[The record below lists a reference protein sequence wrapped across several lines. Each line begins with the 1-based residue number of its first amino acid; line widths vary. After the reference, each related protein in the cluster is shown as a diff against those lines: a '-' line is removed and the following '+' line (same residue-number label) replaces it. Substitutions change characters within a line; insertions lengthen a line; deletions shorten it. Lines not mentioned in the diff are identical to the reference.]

1 MYMKPIKLLLIGFLL
16 AETTLSYSEEII
28 IKTLKTPQ
36 ESKVDQL
43 EKIVVTASRSDARLE
58 QMPQYTSIITREDIE
73 KSSSQT
79 LDQILKNIPGMN
91 IGGSPYF
98 NNDPTGQSL
107 KMRGLTNAKVL
118 VLLDGI
124 PIHDPFYSTIQWAKM
139 PLSSIDR
146 VEIIRGGGSA
156 LWGNLAVAGVVNVI
170 SKKPS
175 EDKTEIGVSYG
186 SFSTK
191 KIDVSKNLVFSDRLK
206 IRVSAD
212 YMDTDGYNP
221 LPQYWYG
228 SPNFLPIPGQVN
240 FTNQDTQRNV
250 RLDTYFK
257 ISEDTSGFLKA
268 GWHDQ
273 DQYLKLATGAN
284 LYSSYGFSGG
294 LTQNYGIDK
303 KFQARTWYQNVSF
316 DKSNAGSCYL
326 DLSKL
331 GGTGSTRCGTTGLVT
346 GTPPGKSLHTYVSSH
361 DDNPYTELGSSWMFS
376 KDFQNF
382 SSLQFGLDTRRIKAE
397 DTQKS
402 YSTPQEKDYS
412 QSIVS
417 TGYGRTTQ
425 QFYGI
430 FAQYKLTPFQGPLEI
445 TLNARQDYW
454 KNMDSISQITSSSG
468 NVTGGAKPFKSDN
481 GFNPSAAFR
490 YNFND
495 NLSFRGSAY
504 KAFRTPGLNN
514 TYRSYGNTTAIFFA
528 NPDLAPE
535 TLKGFELGADY
546 KNSLFTLNGTY
557 FNYEISGLNYSYTV
571 GKYKAYDLGSGTAGN
586 YSAGA
591 DSSTIQQLCGG
602 DPTQSGYAGVCPG
615 QTTTSGNTISYYTDG
630 VTSKGSGLEL
640 NNRWNLSENL
650 KLDLGYVYTDVFL
663 SKKLSIVTD
672 PINSQLGGVPRDL
685 AIVGVDWK
693 INPKLKTY
701 VQVRASGS
709 SYADTP
715 HTLKEPGY
723 ITVDLSAIYNYDKN
737 LTINASII
745 NLFDKAYVDNQT
757 NSATSL
763 SYGLPFFASL
773 GARYQF

>member
-1 MYMKPIKLLLIGFLL
+1 MKLIKLLLIGFLL
-16 AETTLSYSEEII
+16 SEASLSYSEEID
-28 IKTLKTPQ
+28 IKSIRDNLEPKDTK
-36 ESKVDQL
+36 L
-43 EKIVVTASRSDARLE
+43 EKIVVTASRADARFE
-58 QMPQYTSIITREDIE
+58 QMAQYTTIISREEIE
-73 KSSSQT
+73 RSPSQT
-79 LDQILKNIPGMN
+79 LDQVLKNIPGMN

-124 PIHDPFYSTIQWAKM
+124 PVHDPFYSTIQWAKM

-170 SKKPS
+170 TKKPDN
-175 EDKTEIGVSYG
+175 DKAEIGISYG
-186 SFSTK
+186 SFQTK
-191 KIDVSKNLVFSDRLK
+191 KIDVSKNLVFSDNLK

-212 YMDTDGYNP
+212 YMDTDGYQP
-221 LPQYWYG
+221 LPNYWRG
-228 SPNFLPIPGQVN
+228 SSTFLPIPGQVN
-240 FTNQDTQRNV
+240 FTNQDTQRNL

-257 ISEDTSGFLKA
+257 MSEDTSGFLKA

-273 DQYLKLATGAN
+273 DQFLKLSTGAN
-284 LYSSYGFSGG
+284 LYSSYDVSGG
-294 LTQNYGIDK
+294 LSQNYGTDK
-303 KFQARTWYQNVSF
+303 KFQARAWYQNVSF
-316 DKSNAGSCYL
+316 DKSNAGSCYAN
-326 DLSKL
+326 SAAC
-331 GGTGSTRCGTTGLVT
+331 SPTGLV
-346 GTPPGKSLHTYVSSH
+346 GGIPSGKSLYTYVSSH
-361 DDNPYTELGSSWMFS
+361 DDNPYAELGSYWTLSQE
-376 KDFQNF
+376 FQNL

-397 DTQKS
+397 DTQIS
-402 YSTPQEKDYS
+402 YSAPANANSSPT
-412 QSIVS
+412 IVS

-425 QFYGI
+425 QFYGV
-430 FAQYKLTPFQGPLEI
+430 FAQYKLIPFQGPVEI

-454 KNMDSISQITSSSG
+454 KNMNSISQVTSSSG
-468 NVTGGAKPFKSDN
+468 NIAGGAKPFKSDN
-481 GFNPSAAFR
+481 GFNPSAAFK

-504 KAFRTPGLNN
+504 KSFRTPGLNN
-514 TYRSYGNTTAIFFA
+514 TYRSYGNTTATYFA
-528 NPDLAPE
+528 NADLAPE
-535 TLKGFELGADY
+535 KLKGFELGADY
-546 KNSLFTLNGTY
+546 KNSLFALNVTY

-571 GKYKAYDLGSGTAGN
+571 GKYKAYDPAGSGTAGN

-615 QTTTSGNTISYYTDG
+615 QTTSSGNTISYYTDG

-685 AIVGVDWK
+685 AMLGVDWK
-693 INPKLKTY
+693 INPKFKTY
-701 VQVRASGS
+701 IQVRASGS

-715 HTLKEPGY
+715 HALKEPGY
-723 ITVDLSAIYNYDKN
+723 MTVDVSATYNYDKN
-737 LTINASII
+737 LTINANII
-745 NLFDKAYVDNQT
+745 NLFDKAYVDNQA

-763 SYGLPFFASL
+763 SYGLPFFASV

>member
-1 MYMKPIKLLLIGFLL
+1 MKLIKLILISFLL
-16 AETTLSYSEEII
+16 SKTSLSYSEEID
-28 IKTLKTPQ
+28 IKSIKDNP
-36 ESKVDQL
+36 ESKDTKL

-58 QMPQYTSIITREDIE
+58 QMPQYTTIISRDDIE
-73 KSSSQT
+73 KSPSQT
-79 LDQILKNIPGMN
+79 LDQVLKNVPGMN

-124 PIHDPFYSTIQWAKM
+124 PVHDPFYSTIQWAKM
-139 PLSSIDR
+139 PLSSIER

-170 SKKPS
+170 TKKPGD
-175 EDKTEIGVSYG
+175 DKAEIGISYG
-186 SFSTK
+186 SFQTK
-191 KIDVSKNLVFSDRLK
+191 KVDVSKNVIFSDNLK

-221 LPQYWYG
+221 LPKYWYG
-228 SPNFLPIPGQVN
+228 SSTFLPIPGQVD
-240 FTNQDTQRNV
+240 FTNQDTQRNL
-250 RLDTYFK
+250 RFDTYFK
-257 ISEDTSGFLKA
+257 VSDDTSGFFKA
-268 GWHDQ
+268 GYHDQ

-284 LYSSYGFSGG
+284 LYSSYDFSGG
-294 LTQNYGIDK
+294 LTQNYGADK
-303 KFQARTWYQNVSF
+303 KFQARAWYQNVSF
-316 DKSNAGSCYL
+316 DKSNAGSCYH
-326 DLSKL
+326 DLV
-331 GGTGSTRCGTTGLVT
+331 GSASCSTTGLVT
-346 GTPPGKSLHTYVSSH
+346 GVPSGKSLITYVSSH

-376 KDFQNF
+376 KEFQNL
-382 SSLQFGLDTRRIKAE
+382 SSFQLGLDTRRIKAE
-397 DTQKS
+397 DTQIS
-402 YSTPQEKDYS
+402 YSTPDKVTNA

-417 TGYGRTTQ
+417 SGYGRTTQ
-425 QFYGI
+425 QFYGL
-430 FAQYKLTPFQGPLEI
+430 FAQYKLSPFQGPVEI

-454 KNMDSISQITSSSG
+454 KNMDSISQVTSSSG
-468 NVTGGAKPFKSDN
+468 NVAGGAKPFKSDN
-481 GFNPSAAFR
+481 GFNPSAALR
-490 YNFND
+490 YDFND

-514 TYRSYGNTTAIFFA
+514 TYRSYGNTTATYFSNA
-528 NPDLAPE
+528 DLAPE
-535 TLKGFELGADY
+535 KLKGFELGTDY
-546 KNSLFTLNGTY
+546 KSSLFSLSGTY

-571 GKYKAYDLGSGTAGN
+571 GKYQAYNTTGSVVGN

-602 DPTQSGYAGVCPG
+602 DPTQSGYTGVCPG
-615 QTTTSGNTISYYTDG
+615 QTSAGGNTISYYTDG
-630 VTSKGSGLEL
+630 VTSKGSGFEL

-672 PINSQLGGVPRDL
+672 PINQQLGGVPRDL
-685 AIVGVDWK
+685 AMLGIDWK
-693 INPKLKTY
+693 INPKFRTY

-709 SYADTP
+709 SFADTP
-715 HTLKEPGY
+715 HTMKEPGY
-723 ITVDLSAIYNYDKN
+723 MTVDLSAVYNYDKN

-745 NLFDKAYVDNQT
+745 NLFDKAYVDNQA

-763 SYGLPFFASL
+763 NYGLPFFASV
-773 GARYQF
+773 GARHQF

>member
-1 MYMKPIKLLLIGFLL
+1 MKSIKLLLVSFLL
-16 AETTLSYSEEII
+16 SLANLSYAEAEAIGAIES
-28 IKTLKTPQ
+28 PQ
-36 ESKVDQL
+36 ESKVGQL

-73 KSSSQT
+73 KSPAQSI
-79 LDQILKNIPGMN
+79 DQLLKNIPGMN
-91 IGGSPYF
+91 IAGSPYF
-98 NNDPTGQSL
+98 NNDPTGQNL

-118 VLLDGI
+118 VLLDGV
-124 PIHDPFYSTIQWAKM
+124 PIMDPFYSTIQWAKV
-139 PLSSIDR
+139 PLSSVDR

-156 LWGNLAVAGVVNVI
+156 LWGNLAVAGVVNII
-170 SKKPS
+170 SKKPMD
-175 EDKTEIGVSYG
+175 DKAEIGVSYG

-191 KIDVSKNLVFSDRLK
+191 KTDVSKNLVISDALK

-221 LPQYWYG
+221 LPNYWRG
-228 SPNFLPIPGQVN
+228 SSTFLPIPGQVN

-257 ISEDTSGFLKA
+257 VSEDTSGFFKA
-268 GWHDQ
+268 GYHDQ

-284 LYSSYGFSGG
+284 LYSSYDFSGG
-294 LTQNYGIDK
+294 LTQNYGTDK
-303 KFQARTWYQNVSF
+303 KFQARAWYQNVSF
-316 DKSNAGSCYL
+316 DKSNAGGCYIEP
-326 DLSKL
+326 SKCNAS
-331 GGTGSTRCGTTGLVT
+331 GVANPTYPAVYN
-346 GTPPGKSLHTYVSSH
+346 YVSSH

-376 KDFQNF
+376 KEFQNL

-397 DTQKS
+397 DTQIS
-402 YSTPQEKDYS
+402 YSTPSITDFS
-412 QSIVS
+412 QTI
-417 TGYGRTTQ
+417 TGRSYGRTTQ

-430 FAQYKLTPFQGPLEI
+430 FAQYKVTPFQGPVEI

-454 KNMDSISQITSSSG
+454 RNMDSISQVTSSSG

-481 GFNPSAAFR
+481 GFNPSAAIR
-490 YNFND
+490 YDFND

-504 KAFRTPGLNN
+504 DAFRTPGLNN
-514 TYRSYGNTTAIFFA
+514 TYRSYGNTTSVSFSNA
-528 NPDLAPE
+528 DLAPE
-535 TLKGFELGADY
+535 KLKGFELGTDY
-546 KNSLFTLNGTY
+546 KNSLFSLSGTY

-571 GKYKAYDLGSGTAGN
+571 GKYQRNPSSGTG
-586 YSAGA
+586 YSSGA
-591 DSSTIQQLCGG
+591 DATTIQQLCGG
-602 DPTQSGYAGVCPG
+602 DPTQSGYTGVCPG
-615 QTTTSGNTISYYTDG
+615 QTSVGGNTISYYTDG

-640 NNRWNLSENL
+640 SNRWNLSENL

-672 PINSQLGGVPRDL
+672 PINSQLGGVPRNVAML
-685 AIVGVDWK
+685 GMDWK
-693 INPKLKTY
+693 ISPKLRTY

-709 SYADTP
+709 SYADTA
-715 HTLKEPGY
+715 HTMQEPGY
-723 ITVDLSAIYNYDKN
+723 MTVDVSATYNYDKN

-745 NLFDKAYVDNQT
+745 NLFDKDYVDNQA

-763 SYGLPFFASL
+763 NYGLPFFASV

>member
-1 MYMKPIKLLLIGFLL
+1 MKLIKLLLIGFLL
-16 AETTLSYSEEII
+16 SEVSFSYSEEID
-28 IKTLKTPQ
+28 IKSIRDNLEPKDTK
-36 ESKVDQL
+36 L
-43 EKIVVTASRSDARLE
+43 EKIVVTASRADARLE
-58 QMPQYTSIITREDIE
+58 QMAQYTTIISREEIE
-73 KSSSQT
+73 KSPSQT
-79 LDQILKNIPGMN
+79 LDQVLKNIPGMN

-124 PIHDPFYSTIQWAKM
+124 PVHDPFYSTIQWAKM

-170 SKKPS
+170 TKKPDN
-175 EDKTEIGVSYG
+175 DKAEIGISYG
-186 SFSTK
+186 SFQTK
-191 KIDVSKNLVFSDRLK
+191 KIDVSKNLVFSDNLK

-212 YMDTDGYNP
+212 YMDTDGYQP
-221 LPQYWYG
+221 LPNYWRG
-228 SPNFLPIPGQVN
+228 SSTFLPIPGQVN
-240 FTNQDTQRNV
+240 FTNQDTQRNL

-257 ISEDTSGFLKA
+257 MSEDTSGFLKA

-273 DQYLKLATGAN
+273 DQFLKLSTGAN
-284 LYSSYGFSGG
+284 LYSSYDVSGG
-294 LTQNYGIDK
+294 LSQNYGTDK
-303 KFQARTWYQNVSF
+303 KFQARAWYQNVSF
-316 DKSNAGSCYL
+316 DKSNAGSCYAN
-326 DLSKL
+326 SAAC
-331 GGTGSTRCGTTGLVT
+331 SPTGLV
-346 GTPPGKSLHTYVSSH
+346 GGIPSGKSLYTYVSSH
-361 DDNPYTELGSSWMFS
+361 DDNPYAELGSYWTLSQE
-376 KDFQNF
+376 FQNL

-397 DTQKS
+397 DTQIS
-402 YSTPQEKDYS
+402 YSAPANANSSPT
-412 QSIVS
+412 IVS

-425 QFYGI
+425 QFYGV
-430 FAQYKLTPFQGPLEI
+430 FAQYKLIPFQGPVEI

-454 KNMDSISQITSSSG
+454 KNMDSISQVTSSSG
-468 NVTGGAKPFKSDN
+468 NIAGGAKPFKSDN
-481 GFNPSAAFR
+481 GFNPSAAFK

-504 KAFRTPGLNN
+504 KSFRTPGLNN
-514 TYRSYGNTTAIFFA
+514 TYRSYGNTTATYFA
-528 NPDLAPE
+528 NADLAPE
-535 TLKGFELGADY
+535 KLKGFELGADY
-546 KNSLFTLNGTY
+546 KNSLFALNVTY

-571 GKYKAYDLGSGTAGN
+571 GKYKAYDPAGSGTAGN

-615 QTTTSGNTISYYTDG
+615 QTTSSGNTISYYTDG

-685 AIVGVDWK
+685 AMLGVDWK
-693 INPKLKTY
+693 INPKFKTY
-701 VQVRASGS
+701 IQVRASGS

-715 HTLKEPGY
+715 HALKEPGY
-723 ITVDLSAIYNYDKN
+723 MTVDVSATYNYDKN
-737 LTINASII
+737 LTINANII
-745 NLFDKAYVDNQT
+745 NLFDKAYVDNQA

-763 SYGLPFFASL
+763 SYGLPFFASV